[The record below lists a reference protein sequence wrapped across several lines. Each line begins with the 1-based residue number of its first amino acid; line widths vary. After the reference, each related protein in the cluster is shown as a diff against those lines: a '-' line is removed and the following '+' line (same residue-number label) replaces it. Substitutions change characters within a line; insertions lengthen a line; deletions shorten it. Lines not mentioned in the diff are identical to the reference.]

1 MNEKFNDR
9 LSHTT
14 LGTDWDQ
21 TKRKY
26 IAKIGD
32 RYFYTQEQLRAFGQR
47 AGKSAQGLGIRA
59 KNDVAAVRNRLSR
72 AVATRKTPG
81 GNPVAVGGYNR
92 AATKNAVK
100 ARASATRSNVVSAF
114 DKIRSSKISTSV
126 GNKIKSAKIRG
137 KMAATKAR
145 YNINGVTY
153 QGRKLRANAINAW
166 NSIRSTASKAKRFT
180 TKSATGLGIRAKN
193 DVAAVKNKAKRTAKK
208 ATSSVK
214 NAVSNRWNEFKTGY
228 QNGKKKKRPKGHER
242 VVGGS
247 AKVEKKGSGLNLGG
261 PVGGKTPGSGI
272 NNKKKK
278 K

>member
-72 AVATRKTPG
+72 AVA
-81 GNPVAVGGYNR
+81 VGGYNR

-114 DKIRSSKISTSV
+114 DKIRNSKLTAKVS
-126 GNKIKSAKIRG
+126 KSATGLGIRAKNDVAAAKNKAKRTASAVG
-137 KMAATKAR
+137 K
-145 YNINGVTY
+145 
-153 QGRKLRANAINAW
+153 RAVDTW
-166 NSIRSTASKAKRFT
+166 NSIRSKASKSRRFT

-193 DVAAVKNKAKRTAKK
+193 DAAAVKNKAKRTANKV
-208 ATSSVK
+208 TSSVK
-214 NAVSNRWNEFKTGY
+214 NAVSSRWNEFKTGY

>member
-59 KNDVAAVRNRLSR
+59 KNDVSAVRNRLSR

-81 GNPVAVGGYNR
+81 GNPVAVSGYNR

-114 DKIRSSKISTSV
+114 DKIRNSKLTSKVAKSTTGLGIRAKNDVAAAKNKAKRTASAV
-126 GNKIKSAKIRG
+126 GK
-137 KMAATKAR
+137 
-145 YNINGVTY
+145 
-153 QGRKLRANAINAW
+153 RAVDTW
-166 NSIRSTASKAKRFT
+166 NSIRSKASKARRFT

-193 DVAAVKNKAKRTAKK
+193 DAAAVKNKAKRTANKV
-208 ATSSVK
+208 TSSVK
-214 NAVSNRWNEFKTGY
+214 NAVSSRWNEFKTGY
-228 QNGKKKKRPKGHER
+228 QNGKKKNRPKGHER
-242 VVGGS
+242 VVSGS
-247 AKVEKKGSGLNLGG
+247 AKVEKKGSGLNFGG
-261 PVGGKTPGSGI
+261 PVGGKTPGSGL

>member
-92 AATKNAVK
+92 AATKNVVK
-100 ARASATRSNVVSAF
+100 ARASATRSNVVSTF
-114 DKIRSSKISTSV
+114 DKIRNSKLTAKVSKSATGLGIRAKNDV
-126 GNKIKSAKIRG
+126 AAVKIKAKRTASTVG
-137 KMAATKAR
+137 K
-145 YNINGVTY
+145 
-153 QGRKLRANAINAW
+153 RAVDTW
-166 NSIRSTASKAKRFT
+166 NSIRSSASKAKRFT

-208 ATSSVK
+208 VTSSVK
-214 NAVSNRWNEFKTGY
+214 NAVSGRWNEFKTGY
-228 QNGKKKKRPKGHER
+228 QNGKKKNRPKGHER
-242 VVGGS
+242 VVSGS

>member
-114 DKIRSSKISTSV
+114 DKIRNSKLTAKVS
-126 GNKIKSAKIRG
+126 KSATGLGIRAKNDVAAAKNKAKRTASAVG
-137 KMAATKAR
+137 K
-145 YNINGVTY
+145 
-153 QGRKLRANAINAW
+153 RAVDTW
-166 NSIRSTASKAKRFT
+166 NSIRSKASKSRRFT

-193 DVAAVKNKAKRTAKK
+193 DAAAVKNKAKRTANKV
-208 ATSSVK
+208 TSSVK
-214 NAVSNRWNEFKTGY
+214 NAVSSRWNEFKTGY